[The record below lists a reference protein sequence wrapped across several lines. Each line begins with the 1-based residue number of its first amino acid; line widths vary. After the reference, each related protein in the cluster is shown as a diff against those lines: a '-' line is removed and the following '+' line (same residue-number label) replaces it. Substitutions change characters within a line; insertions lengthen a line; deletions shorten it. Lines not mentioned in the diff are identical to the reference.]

1 MAKFF
6 SKYPKILINSKI
18 ATDLLARSTILNN
31 LISQAALY
39 YDYNLQEG
47 DTPEIIAEKYYGD
60 PELHWVIM
68 IVNNIVDNTF
78 DLPLSYENFILYLD
92 NKYKSQGESIN
103 RSGSEYAKL
112 TLNLDPGGYIGVIK
126 TTDTISGI
134 VTEQK
139 YYIDELSYT
148 SQYDNPVFNFNAQ
161 SYSIDNIIYEQYTEQ
176 MSIYDWEEQKN
187 ESKREIKILNK
198 NYISQFIDQFEL
210 LMKVKYG

>member
-187 ESKREIKILNK
+187 ESKRKIKILNK